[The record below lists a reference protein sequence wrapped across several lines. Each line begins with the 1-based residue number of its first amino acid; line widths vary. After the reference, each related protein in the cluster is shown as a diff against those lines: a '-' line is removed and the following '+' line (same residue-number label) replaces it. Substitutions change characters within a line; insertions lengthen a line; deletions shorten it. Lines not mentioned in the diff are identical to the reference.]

1 MGYHVRFTVESKVF
15 FTGNRRRF
23 RKLLG
28 SARLKA
34 FIDRNK
40 RALLFLALFLGLPL
54 AVGFLTYFYSRGE
67 IVNFYE
73 QVFNAGERITFERAS
88 RLRKMIPVFIAHIA
102 IASSILIINWKIIK
116 ASLHREYWKD
126 LSGSIKALILAS
138 MLIILAWLT
147 FRNRL
152 PNLYMED
159 GPLEMAT
166 ALLFLLAGLQVGIRA
181 YFFQTRRNPWYLLIA
196 VLLLF
201 VGFEEISWGQR
212 IFGWTTPEWLSGL
225 NVQGETNFHNLVR
238 NTYLNQIF
246 VLGLGSI
253 LILESQLRTKMLS
266 MPSMVQLAQ
275 TIPGEKYILMGLI
288 FLILSVNS
296 FQPLGNE
303 VIEEVL
309 ALFAFS
315 YSFSVPTPAKN

>member
-1 MGYHVRFTVESKVF
+1 
-15 FTGNRRRF
+15 
-23 RKLLG
+23 
-28 SARLKA
+28 
-34 FIDRNK
+34 
-40 RALLFLALFLGLPL
+40 
-54 AVGFLTYFYSRGE
+54 
-67 IVNFYE
+67 
-73 QVFNAGERITFERAS
+73 
-88 RLRKMIPVFIAHIA
+88 
-102 IASSILIINWKIIK
+102 
-116 ASLHREYWKD
+116 
-126 LSGSIKALILAS
+126 
-138 MLIILAWLT
+138 
-147 FRNRL
+147 
-152 PNLYMED
+152 MED